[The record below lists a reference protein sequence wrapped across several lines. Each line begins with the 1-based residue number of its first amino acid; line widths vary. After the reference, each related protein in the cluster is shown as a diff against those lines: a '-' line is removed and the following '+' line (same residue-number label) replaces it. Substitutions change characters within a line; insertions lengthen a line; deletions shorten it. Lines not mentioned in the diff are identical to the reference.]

1 MYLTNFYYDKKVINH
16 KVTKITDNVND
27 IIDNSIF
34 VAIKGYTYNGLDFV
48 NDAITKGAKTIIYD
62 QDLKLDN
69 SNINLIKVLDSKVEL
84 ARLLK
89 KFYKKRK
96 HSKMIAVTGTNG
108 KTSTTNYLYQILKK
122 NNYNLLLIG
131 TGYVYKYFKNNEYT
145 LKTNNTTLKLTSIYE
160 LIYENTYDYVI
171 MEASSQGIEEGRLL
185 GLEFDIVSFTN
196 ITQDHLDY
204 HLTMD
209 NYVNS
214 KAKIIYSIKQK
225 GNLILNYNMAY
236 FNYLKKLSLVDI
248 KTYSLYNNVAN
259 FYLEKINSNSYYIID
274 NINNKKI
281 KIHTNLIG
289 SFNLENL
296 LASYVIYNL
305 LNLNI
310 DKFIKHI
317 SSIKHVKGRMNLYKL
332 KDFYVLVDFAHTPD
346 GVFRVLEDIRK
357 LNYKKII
364 TIIGC
369 GGNKDKEKRP
379 IIGNFA
385 TKYSDYVIFTEDNSR
400 NELIEDIIQD
410 MVKEIKTDNY
420 EIIYNRPDAINK
432 ALSIAGENEIIL
444 ILGKGSEEYIIK
456 DEIIKHSDL
465 DYIEEKGAIRING

>member
-1 MYLTNFYYDKKVINH
+1 MYLSDLYNNKKIINH
-16 KVTKITDNVND
+16 KILKITDNVND

-34 VAIKGYTYNGLDFV
+34 VAIKGYSYNGLDFV
-48 NDAITKGAKTIIYD
+48 NQAILKGAKTIIYD
-62 QDLKLDN
+62 QDLRIENNK
-69 SNINLIKVLDSKVEL
+69 INYIKVLDSKVEL

-89 KFYKKRK
+89 KFYRKRK
-96 HSKMIAVTGTNG
+96 YPKMIAVTGTNG
-108 KTSTTNYLYQILKK
+108 KTSTTNYLYQIFKK
-122 NNYNLLLIG
+122 NNFDLLLIG
-131 TGYVYKYFKNNEYT
+131 TGYVYKYYHNNEYYF
-145 LKTNNTTLKLTSIYE
+145 KTKNTTLKLTTIYE
-160 LIYENTYDYVI
+160 LMFERTYDFVI

-185 GLEFDIVSFTN
+185 GLEFDIVLFTN

-204 HLTMD
+204 HITMD

-225 GNLILNYNMAY
+225 GTLILNYNMAY
-236 FNYLKKLSLVDI
+236 FNYLKKISLVDI
-248 KTYSLYNNVAN
+248 KTYSLFNDAAD
-259 FYLEKINSNSYYIID
+259 FYLEKIDSNSYNIID
-274 NINNKKI
+274 NFHKI

-296 LASYVIYNL
+296 LASYVIYNS
-305 LNLNI
+305 LNL
-310 DKFIKHI
+310 DKGNFIKHV

-332 KDFYVLVDFAHTPD
+332 NDFYILVDFAHTPD

-357 LNYKKII
+357 LDYKKII

-379 IIGNFA
+379 IIGNFV

-400 NELIEDIIQD
+400 NELIENIIQD
-410 MVKEIKTDNY
+410 MVKEVKTDNY

-432 ALSIAGENEIIL
+432 ALSIASENEIIL
-444 ILGKGSEEYIIK
+444 LLGKGSEEYIIK
-456 DEIIKHSDL
+456 EEIIKHSDI
-465 DYIEEKGAIRING
+465 DYIEGKGAIRING